1 MSLEDADAQLFKVTN
16 MQNKKI
22 TRLLTYVPALILVI
36 FFFVQVAIFSTR

>member
-36 FFFVQVAIFSTR
+36 FFRTGGDIFN